1 MVTSLVVGRVN
12 MNLARR
18 IDTWGGL
25 LISAALFA
33 ASRVVSLFGGRRLPP
48 MRATTPPKLG
58 APPLRP
64 RRILAIKFYG
74 LGNIVMVIP
83 VVQALHEALPG
94 AEVDFLTLEENCT
107 LLERSGLVSG
117 VLGMTMR
124 GYGPFLLSLWRAVQR
139 VRARRYDLVVDFEQF
154 VKLSAI
160 VAFLSGAPER
170 IGFNTDGQRRGWLYT
185 IRVVYTDSE
194 HMSRIFMRLL
204 RPLGIAEAARPVH
217 LATELAEVERVE
229 DLLAAHGVVP
239 GHFPLITVHVGSGD
253 NFYRIPLKRW
263 PTQNF
268 ARLCDALV
276 ERYGAAVVLTGK
288 GAEERALIT
297 ATRAEMRRQAINMCD
312 ELSVTELLALLAR
325 SHLVVVND
333 TSVMHLAAAVRTPV
347 VAFFG
352 PTAPLHYGPG
362 NPEDLVLYKDLYCS
376 PCLTNY
382 NLKVSR
388 CVDPVCIR
396 TITVEEVLAGIE
408 TRFLGREAPLRRTL
422 ETRSPSA
429 RQGRVASC

>member
-1 MVTSLVVGRVN
+1 MARPVS

-18 IDTWGGL
+18 LDTWGGL
-25 LISAALFA
+25 VVCALLYA
-33 ASRVVSLFGGRRLPP
+33 LSRLASLFGGRRLPA
-48 MRATTPPKLG
+48 MRATTPPVPG

-64 RRILAIKFYG
+64 RRVLAIKFYG
-74 LGNIVMVIP
+74 LGNIVMVLP
-83 VVQALHEALPG
+83 VVQALRDAFPD
-94 AEVDFLTLEENCT
+94 AEVDFLTLEENRT
-107 LLERSGLVSG
+107 LLDRSRLVRRTHG
-117 VLGMTMR
+117 VDIHA
-124 GYGPFLLSLWRAVQR
+124 GYPVFLATLWRVLRAI
-139 VRARRYDLVVDFEQF
+139 RARRYDLVVDFEQF

-204 RPLGIAEAARPVH
+204 RPLGVADAPRPVAI
-217 LATELAEVERVE
+217 ATEPAEERRVAE
-229 DLLAAHGVVP
+229 LLAADGVAP
-239 GHFPLITVHVGSGD
+239 SHFPLIAVHVGSGD
-253 NFYRIPLKRW
+253 NFYRIALKRW
-263 PTQNF
+263 PTENF
-268 ARLCDALV
+268 ASLCDALA
-276 ERYGAAVVLTGK
+276 ERYGAAVVFTGK
-288 GAEERALIT
+288 GAEERGLVD
-297 ATRAEMRRQAINMCD
+297 ATRAAMRGPSVDLCD
-312 ELSVTELLALLAR
+312 RLSITELVALLVR
-325 SHLVVVND
+325 CHLVVVND

-362 NPEDLVLYKDLYCS
+362 NAEDLVLYKDLYCS

-396 TITVEEVLAGIE
+396 TIGVDEVLAGIDA
-408 TRFLGREAPLRRTL
+408 RFLGREAPLRPML
-422 ETRSPSA
+422 EA
-429 RQGRVASC
+429 RPGAVRAGRVASC

>member
-1 MVTSLVVGRVN
+1 MARACRTSRRPCLRCSGSRWRATCRAMSSRNSSPGRPGWTRSPPPGTGRARPPRRQRPRRWIRRCASDCARSATCSDRHRRIDAGKAGVVTSLVVGRVN

-33 ASRVVSLFGGRRLPP
+33 ASRVASLFGGRRLPP
-48 MRATTPPKLG
+48 MRATTPPKPG

-64 RRILAIKFYG
+64 QRILAIKFYG

-83 VVQALHEALPG
+83 VVQALREALPG

-204 RPLGIAEAARPVH
+204 RPLGIAEVARPVH

-253 NFYRIPLKRW
+253 
-263 PTQNF
+263 
-268 ARLCDALV
+268 
-276 ERYGAAVVLTGK
+276 
-288 GAEERALIT
+288 
-297 ATRAEMRRQAINMCD
+297 
-312 ELSVTELLALLAR
+312 
-325 SHLVVVND
+325 
-333 TSVMHLAAAVRTPV
+333 
-347 VAFFG
+347 
-352 PTAPLHYGPG
+352 
-362 NPEDLVLYKDLYCS
+362 
-376 PCLTNY
+376 
-382 NLKVSR
+382 
-388 CVDPVCIR
+388 
-396 TITVEEVLAGIE
+396 
-408 TRFLGREAPLRRTL
+408 
-422 ETRSPSA
+422 
-429 RQGRVASC
+429 

>member
-1 MVTSLVVGRVN
+1 MGRPVN

-18 IDTWGGL
+18 LDTWGGL
-25 LISAALFA
+25 VICAALFGL
-33 ASRVVSLFGGRRLPP
+33 SRIASLFGGRRLPP
-48 MRATTPPKLG
+48 MRATTPPRPG
-58 APPLRP
+58 ARPLRP

-74 LGNIVMVIP
+74 LGNIVMVLP
-83 VVQALHEALPG
+83 VVQALREALPDT
-94 AEVDFLTLEENCT
+94 EVDFLSLEENRT
-107 LLERSGLVSG
+107 LLERSHLVSRTLG
-117 VLGMTMR
+117 VDIR
-124 GYGPFLLSLWRAVQR
+124 GYGAFLGTLWRAVR
-139 VRARRYDLVVDFEQF
+139 AVRARPYDLVVDFEQF
-154 VKLSAI
+154 VKLSAV

-204 RPLGIAEAARPVH
+204 RPLDILDAPKPVTI
-217 LATELAEVERVE
+217 ATEPAEEGRVAE
-229 DLLAAHGVVP
+229 LLAGHGVP
-239 GHFPLITVHVGSGD
+239 PSHFPLIAVHVGSGD
-253 NFYRIPLKRW
+253 NFYRIALKRW
-263 PTQNF
+263 PTGNF
-268 ARLCDALV
+268 AALCDALV
-276 ERYGAAVVLTGK
+276 ERYGATIVLTGK
-288 GAEERALIT
+288 GAEERALIE
-297 ATRAEMRRQAINMCD
+297 ATRAAMRRPAIDVCD
-312 ELSVTELLALLAR
+312 RLSVTELVALLTR
-325 SHLVVVND
+325 CHLVVVND

-396 TITVEEVLAGIE
+396 TIAVDEVLARIDA
-408 TRFLGREAPLRRTL
+408 RFLGRDAPLRRVL
-422 ETRSPSA
+422 ETRPAAA
-429 RQGRVASC
+429 REGRVASC

>member
-1 MVTSLVVGRVN
+1 MGRSIS

-18 IDTWGGL
+18 LDTWGGL
-25 LISAALFA
+25 VICAALFGL
-33 ASRVVSLFGGRRLPP
+33 SRLASLFGARRLPP
-48 MRATTPPKLG
+48 MRATTPPRPG

-74 LGNIVMVIP
+74 LGNIVMVLP
-83 VVQALHEALPG
+83 VVQALREAFPG
-94 AEVDFLTLEENCT
+94 VEVDFLTLAENRT
-107 LLERSGLVSG
+107 LLERSHLVTRTLG
-117 VLGMTMR
+117 VDIR
-124 GYGPFLLSLWRAVQR
+124 GYGAFLRTLWGAVRAA
-139 VRARRYDLVVDFEQF
+139 RARRYDLVVDFEQF
-154 VKLSAI
+154 VKLSAV
-160 VAFLSGAPER
+160 VAFLSGAPDR

-204 RPLGIAEAARPVH
+204 RPLDIVDAPKPVTI
-217 LATELAEVERVE
+217 ATEPAEEERVDE
-229 DLLAAHGVVP
+229 LLAAHRVGP
-239 GHFPLITVHVGSGD
+239 AHFPVIAVHVGSGD

-263 PTQNF
+263 PTANF
-268 ARLCDALV
+268 AALCDALV
-276 ERYGAAVVLTGK
+276 ERYGAAIVLTGK
-288 GAEERALIT
+288 GAEERALVD
-297 ATRAEMRRQAINMCD
+297 ATRAAMRRPAIDLCD
-312 ELSVTELLALLAR
+312 QLSVTELVALLLR

-362 NPEDLVLYKDLYCS
+362 NPDDLVLYKDLYCS

-396 TITVEEVLAGIE
+396 TIGADEVLARIDA
-408 TRFLGREAPLRRTL
+408 RFLGRDAPLRRVL
-422 ETRSPSA
+422 EA
-429 RQGRVASC
+429 RPGPAREGRVASC